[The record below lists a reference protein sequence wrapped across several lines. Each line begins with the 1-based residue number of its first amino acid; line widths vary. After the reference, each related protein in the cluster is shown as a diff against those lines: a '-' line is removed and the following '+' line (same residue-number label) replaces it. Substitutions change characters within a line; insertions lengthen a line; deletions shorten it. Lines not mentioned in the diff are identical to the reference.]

1 MEDLIPRWAEDL
13 IWVEVDMSVF
23 ASNRLNML
31 EVRVGVYSVRDYQCG
46 LIVDATSK
54 NFTQE
59 LVYINSKPISHTSK

>member
-31 EVRVGVYSVRDYQCG
+31 EVRVGVYSVCDYQCG
-46 LIVDATSK
+46 LIVVESALLLLMMRWKCFSS
-54 NFTQE
+54 
-59 LVYINSKPISHTSK
+59 V